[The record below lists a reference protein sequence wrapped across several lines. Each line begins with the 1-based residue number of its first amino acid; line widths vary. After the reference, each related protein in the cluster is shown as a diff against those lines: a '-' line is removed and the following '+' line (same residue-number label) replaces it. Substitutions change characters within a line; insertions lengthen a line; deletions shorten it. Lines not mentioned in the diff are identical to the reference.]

1 MKILRRGPEELS
13 IDRLVLLGTQPR
25 YSILETLDLNANRLK
40 AALYLRPAE
49 GV

>member
-1 MKILRRGPEELS
+1 MKILRRGSKELS
-13 IDRLVLLGTQPR
+13 INRLGSLGTQPR

-40 AALYLRPAE
+40 AELYPRRAE